1 MIGQSRNL
9 LSGYVLDSLRRP
21 LENAQVTLHPDNK
34 IMQTDTAGFF
44 SFTDLYSGTY
54 KLEVRRVG
62 FAPSMH
68 AIALEDIDSLI
79 TIHLRADA
87 RQIDTVLVNGKV
99 AAVDNLVRVESS
111 AMPVKI
117 ITRREIELMGSRRL
131 DEVMKEQTG
140 VAVVNDVAGGSRAVG
155 VQVQGFSSNYVM
167 VLIDGQPMMGRN
179 NGNFDLSRISVT
191 NIERIEIIKGAT
203 SCLYGSDALGG
214 AINIVTR
221 HGAVTPQ
228 AQASILYG
236 SRNIVDAT
244 LEAETPFAHQRGSV
258 VVSGNY
264 YRTDGF
270 NTDRQFLDNE
280 STTFPPYEN
289 YSFQGRGRYRVSKKG
304 TFGLTSRYAAR
315 KSTMINA
322 WSEDLRIEDKQ
333 EDQELSLAASYDHSF
348 SSALRSMS
356 RYYYTRFHTQM
367 DASWLQQEILAGA
380 ESFGQQAHRLEQQFA
395 YTPMQALKFTGGL
408 GAGLERMDE
417 QSLDERRSL
426 NTAFAFLQTE
436 WKATERLLSTLG
448 LRYDY
453 SNAYNGRLSPSL
465 GLQYQLHSSLLLKA
479 GVGAGFKAPDYKMRY
494 QVFFNPAAN
503 YLVVGSDRAK
513 QIIEAMDAS
522 GEISFKNT
530 YMLNIL
536 DNNLKAEKSLSN
548 NIGLAWSPS
557 PKLQLDASLFYHRI
571 NDQINT
577 VVVANGTTITSIFS
591 YRNLPKAVNKGF
603 EVSATYQASRS
614 LQLSAGYQYL
624 IAKDLAMLDSIRSG
638 RYPYNQYNNA
648 ATGEYRESRESDY
661 WGIEDR
667 SRHMLNLKALYTYQ
681 PWDINL
687 NLRAN
692 IRGRYPF
699 QDINGNQ
706 FIDNADAFVPWHTL
720 LNVTLEK
727 RIFDQ
732 RMTIRLVG
740 DNLLNFTNR
749 NMLGQPG
756 RVVLA
761 GLSYRWMKD

>member
-1 MIGQSRNL
+1 MANI
-9 LSGYVLDSLRRP
+9 
-21 LENAQVTLHPDNK
+21 QVTLFPDRM
-34 IMQTDTAGFF
+34 IVHTDTTGFF
-44 SFTDLYSGTY
+44 SFPNLYSGTY
-54 KLEVRRVG
+54 QLEARQEGFTTAVRSV
-62 FAPSMH
+62 
-68 AIALEDIDSLI
+68 ALENVDTLI
-79 TIHLRADA
+79 TLHVNTEGR
-87 RQIDTVLVNGKV
+87 RIDTVLVNGKV
-99 AAVDNLVRVESS
+99 AAVDNLVRAESA

-140 VAVVNDVAGGSRAVG
+140 VAVVNDIAGGSRAVG

-221 HGAVTPQ
+221 HGALTPQ

-236 SRNIVDAT
+236 SLNIVDAT

-264 YRTDGF
+264 YRTNGF
-270 NTDRQFLDNE
+270 NSDRQFLDNE

-289 YSFQGRGRYRVSKKG
+289 YSFQGRGRYRTSKSG
-304 TFGLTSRYAAR
+304 TIGLTSRYAAR
-315 KSTMINA
+315 QSTMFNS
-322 WSEDLRIEDKQ
+322 WSDNLRIEDRQ
-333 EDQELSLAASYDHSF
+333 EDQELSVAGSYDHVL
-348 SSALRSMS
+348 SSTFRSMS
-356 RYYYTRFHTQM
+356 RYYYTRFHTQLQ
-367 DASWLQQEILAGA
+367 AAWLQQNIVAGA
-380 ESFGQQAHRLEQQFA
+380 ESFGQQAHRIEQQFA
-395 YTPMQALKFTGGL
+395 YTPMQVLKFTGGI

-426 NTAFAFLQTE
+426 HTAFAFLQTE
-436 WKATERLLSTLG
+436 WKATDRLLSTLG
-448 LRYDY
+448 IRYDY
-453 SNAYNGRLSPSL
+453 SNVYDGRLSPSF
-465 GLQYQLHSSLLLKA
+465 GLQYQLRPSLLLKA

-494 QVFFNPAAN
+494 QVFYNPAAN
-503 YLVVGSDRAK
+503 YLVVGSDRV
-513 QIIEAMDAS
+513 QEIIAAMDAS
-522 GEISFKNT
+522 GEISYRNT
-530 YMLNIL
+530 YMLNVL
-536 DNNLKAEKSLSN
+536 ANNLKAEKSLSN
-548 NIGLAWSPS
+548 NVGLSWSPS
-557 PKLQLDASLFYHRI
+557 TKLQVDASVFYHRI

-577 VVVANGTTITSIFS
+577 VIVANGTSIASIFS

-603 EVSATYQASRS
+603 EVSATYQASSR
-614 LQLSAGYQYL
+614 LQFSAGYQYL
-624 IAKDLAMLDSIRSG
+624 IAKDLAMLDSIRAG

-648 ATGEYRESRESDY
+648 ATGEYRESRPSDY

-667 SRHMLNLKALYTYQ
+667 SRHMLNLKALYSYQ
-681 PWDINL
+681 PWGLNL
-687 NLRAN
+687 NVRAN

-706 FIDNADAFVPWHTL
+706 FIDDADAFVPWHTL
-720 LNVTLEK
+720 LNLTLEK
-727 RIFDQ
+727 SLLNRRLI
-732 RMTIRLVG
+732 IRVVG

-756 RVVLA
+756 RVLLA